1 MVATPARTLVWRADF
16 GCGSL
21 DVSVDA
27 TAAGESIDTI
37 ERSLI
42 ERFGSVRV
50 LRCPERLRSSLTMFG
65 RAPQGLPLMRALKA
79 QFDPN
84 GVLNVGTNV
93 GGI

>member
-1 MVATPARTLVWRADF
+1 MVATPARTLVWRADV
-16 GCGSL
+16 GCGCL

-27 TAAGESIDTI
+27 TAPGEPIETL

-50 LRCPERLRSSLTMFG
+50 LHCPERLRSSLAIFG
-65 RAPQGLPLMRALKA
+65 RPPQGLPLMRALKA